1 MYPSGLTDFVRSLK
15 ALFLA
20 PLFFMFGVIG
30 AIIGVSFSFLDAS
43 LGLTNLSHFL
53 ISLGLFVIFVRCA
66 LTILDATPF
75 AQLCRF
81 ILCLGVGWVGCTH
94 LLHPYELSGV
104 LELGNRSTETL
115 QVNRGQMSVPL
126 HLGRSIRPLY
136 GDGRNLVGLAFGDSQ
151 TTDEEH
157 HFTNG
162 AIQTGGWLF
171 QPQQPVFRSG
181 AQTVKLRLSS
191 RTKVKQLI
199 EMRVGESY
207 ASETGET
214 LILRALE
221 RYPHDRG
228 LRAKMDIIR
237 DGLVEQR
244 QLFQNAPTLDERLD
258 SDYPHL
264 AIVDVFP
271 TAIHMLSVH
280 SARDW
285 SPMLIGFVLCILAS
299 LIYLV
304 VLRREKRHT

>member
-30 AIIGVSFSFLDAS
+30 ASIGVGFSFLDAS
-43 LGLTNLSHFL
+43 MGLTTLSHFL

-66 LTILDATPF
+66 LSILEATSL

-81 ILCLGVGWVGCTH
+81 ILCLGVGVVGFTH
-94 LLHPYELSGV
+94 LRHPYELSGV
-104 LELGNRSTETL
+104 LELGNRSVETL

-126 HLGRSIRPLY
+126 HLGRAIRPLY
-136 GDGRNLVGLAFGDSQ
+136 GDGRDLVGLAFGDSQ
-151 TTDEEH
+151 RTNEEH
-157 HFTNG
+157 NFVEG
-162 AIQTGGWLF
+162 AIQAGGWLF

-181 AQTVKLRLSS
+181 AQTVKLRLTSS
-191 RTKVKQLI
+191 TQVKQLI
-199 EMRVGESY
+199 EMRVGETY

-214 LILRALE
+214 LFLRALE
-221 RYPHDRG
+221 RHPHDRG
-228 LRAKMDIIR
+228 LRAQMDIIR
-237 DGLVEQR
+237 DGLVEKR
-244 QLFQNAPTLDERLD
+244 QLFQIAPTLDERLD

-271 TAIHMLSVH
+271 TAIHALSVH

-285 SPMLIGFVLCILAS
+285 LPMFLGFALCILAS
-299 LIYLV
+299 LSYLV
-304 VLRREKRHT
+304 VLRRGKRHT